1 MVATIAEFVTP
12 YYKESRGH
20 GIQSNIIEEIEFP
33 KITCLKKV
41 DKIAGVKNDI
51 LYCGSWATFHIIPKW
66 KAALRNRALQIMLCE
81 L

>member
-1 MVATIAEFVTP
+1 MVATIAEFVTS
-12 YYKESRGH
+12 YYEESRGH

-51 LYCGSWATFHIIPKW
+51 LYCSSMATFPIF
-66 KAALRNRALQIMLCE
+66 LRGKLRLEIGL
-81 L
+81 